1 LLAGSEAYEWARVR
15 SSPASVGSSPEAV
28 VRCVARGDVVE
39 ALAFAGRFGG
49 RLPRDP
55 AAATWRG
62 ARRLAAC
69 CAT

>member
-1 LLAGSEAYEWARVR
+1 
-15 SSPASVGSSPEAV
+15 VGACPFIGRFDGIEPQAV

-49 RLPRDP
+49 RLPRE
-55 AAATWRG
+55 AAATTWQG

-69 CAT
+69 CST

>member
-1 LLAGSEAYEWARVR
+1 
-15 SSPASVGSSPEAV
+15 VGACPFIAHFGGIEPEAV

-49 RLPRDP
+49 RLPREA